1 MSGNGSGDGKYRI
14 DFHVGGDGSPHNART
29 GRGEW
34 PPISFKSPTGKPLA
48 SDDVPDLK
56 ESNLIISILRTD
68 SARITITHLSIPIIS
83 QFVQALCHYKAKWSM
98 KRDECVHV
106 RRSPPARACVCVCVC
121 LCAREQGERKTCAY
135 VYLRGQ
141 DNNVSPLLLV

>member
-1 MSGNGSGDGKYRI
+1 MIVVKRKGKKS
-14 DFHVGGDGSPHNART
+14 VCES
-29 GRGEW
+29 EW
-34 PPISFKSPTGKPLA
+34 APICSKSQTGKPLC
-48 SDDVPDLK
+48 SDDAPDLK

-98 KRDECVHV
+98 KRNECVCTSLSL
-106 RRSPPARACVCVCVC
+106 RVCVC
-121 LCAREQGERKTCAY
+121 LYMSKRARERKMCVS

>member
-1 MSGNGSGDGKYRI
+1 MLFVWLPIISSNSIAMALVNKALIGCQQWRMMVKKSVCK
-14 DFHVGGDGSPHNART
+14 S
-29 GRGEW
+29 EW
-34 PPISFKSPTGKPLA
+34 PPISFKSWTGKPLG

-68 SARITITHLSIPIIS
+68 SANHHYSSFNSNHFSICSSSLPLQS
-83 QFVQALCHYKAKWSM
+83 QV
-98 KRDECVHV
+98 VHEEGW
-106 RRSPPARACVCVCVC
+106 VCVPASVCVFC
-121 LCAREQGERKTCAY
+121 ICARERKTCVD

>member
-1 MSGNGSGDGKYRI
+1 MMVKKSVCKS
-14 DFHVGGDGSPHNART
+14 
-29 GRGEW
+29 EW
-34 PPISFKSPTGKPLA
+34 PPISFKSWTGKPLG

-98 KRDECVHV
+98 KRDECVCPRRCACFVYV
-106 RRSPPARACVCVCVC
+106 RESEREEDVCGCVFERA
-121 LCAREQGERKTCAY
+121 
-135 VYLRGQ
+135 GQ
-141 DNNVSPLLLV
+141 